1 MTEELEKSNS
11 DVSFLNQKLQ
21 NKEIEL
27 QQSNL
32 RIESLEESILS
43 VSLDYQCEIESMK
56 FDLMT
61 FEQSCFEANKIQEEA
76 AQENGRLDQLIQDM
90 EDQIQDCREVIKCL
104 SEENKELREKLL
116 ISESKASEI
125 CMKIEEKFPNVLNKD
140 GHLLSGK
147 LKNDT
152 RYTRNMILY
161 I

>member
-11 DVSFLNQKLQ
+11 DVLFLNQKLQ

-56 FDLMT
+56 IDLMT

-76 AQENGRLDQLIQDM
+76 AQEKGRMDQLIQDR
-90 EDQIQDCREVIKCL
+90 EVQIQDCREVMKCL
-104 SEENKELREKLL
+104 SEENKELKEKLL
-116 ISESKASEI
+116 IFESKASEI
-125 CMKIEEKFPNVLNKD
+125 CMKIEENFLNVLNKD
-140 GHLLSGK
+140 GQLFSSE

-152 RYTRNMILY
+152 RYTKTMIPY
-161 I
+161 N